1 MVRQPDVQLPASLR
15 DPSGAPESP
24 RVTVCAGVNL
34 SATVSRAK
42 VYIDTLPVWSSTPR
56 GREGSIP
63 EYLCMKSFLA
73 DGDRISPP
81 GLKMMEILKPA
92 AEAGY
97 QPGPSVMSEEVAGGE
112 A

>member
-1 MVRQPDVQLPASLR
+1 
-15 DPSGAPESP
+15 
-24 RVTVCAGVNL
+24 
-34 SATVSRAK
+34 
-42 VYIDTLPVWSSTPR
+42 
-56 GREGSIP
+56 
-63 EYLCMKSFLA
+63 MKSFLA